1 MLKKLLGLIFAM
13 VFLTGCSP
21 GGGVAD
27 VFIDDPFFDDPAPEL
42 LAFDDQYSTFQN
54 QALSVGGANGV
65 LRNDFVCC
73 DFEIR
78 FPGTTA
84 SGGTVVGQDDGS
96 FIYTPPQNFTGTD
109 FFDYTLE
116 DDLGTSIGNV
126 IISVNEPPPQG
137 FIVDS
142 GTGNDGTGNGVSGA
156 PFASIQAALN
166 AAGANGTVVVRP
178 GTGTYVGAINLQNG
192 QTLVGADFQITPQGN
207 VRPVLTGPVNMA
219 NGCTVRGLEIDG
231 SGTVAID
238 AFGADGGEIS
248 QCDLTNTTGF
258 AIDLDDSSGDWLVQ
272 DNLISGNG
280 GGITAVVTTGQQLIL
295 EVSFNDILNSV
306 QCGIFLDSQTGS
318 DIIAGI
324 FSNQFTGN
332 QVGFSFEAQATGTAS
347 LCLDLSGNQ
356 SDDVYRLTRN
366 GALFQ
371 VEEFSQLSNL
381 NTGAINEVAD
391 AVQEVA
397 DGFCGF

>member
-1 MLKKLLGLIFAM
+1 M
-13 VFLTGCSP
+13 
-21 GGGVAD
+21 
-27 VFIDDPFFDDPAPEL
+27 
-42 LAFDDQYSTFQN
+42 
-54 QALSVGGANGV
+54 
-65 LRNDFVCC
+65 
-73 DFEIR
+73 
-78 FPGTTA
+78 
-84 SGGTVVGQDDGS
+84 
-96 FIYTPPQNFTGTD
+96 
-109 FFDYTLE
+109 
-116 DDLGTSIGNV
+116 
-126 IISVNEPPPQG
+126 
-137 FIVDS
+137 
-142 GTGNDGTGNGVSGA
+142 
-156 PFASIQAALN
+156 
-166 AAGANGTVVVRP
+166 RP